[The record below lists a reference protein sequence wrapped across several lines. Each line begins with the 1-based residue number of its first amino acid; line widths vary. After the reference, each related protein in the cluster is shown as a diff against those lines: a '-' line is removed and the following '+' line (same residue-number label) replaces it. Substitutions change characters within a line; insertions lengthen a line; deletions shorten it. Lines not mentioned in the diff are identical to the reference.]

1 MCRLEAPGVEQFA
14 RAHSNEVTVVG
25 LGTQDDLSQAREF
38 VRRYGATF
46 QMLWDSS
53 SRSWRALGIAGQPA
67 AILLAPDGSEIKR
80 WLGPFDEA
88 EVLRLSSRY

>member
-14 RAHSNEVTVVG
+14 RSHSDEVTVVG
-25 LGTQDDLSQAREF
+25 LGTQDDLSQARDF
-38 VRRYGATF
+38 VKRYGTTF

-53 SRSWRALGIAGQPA
+53 SRSWRSLGIAGQPA

>member
-67 AILLAPDGSEIKR
+67 AILLAPDG
-80 WLGPFDEA
+80 
-88 EVLRLSSRY
+88 

>member
-1 MCRLEAPGVEQFA
+1 VCRLEAPGVEQFA
-14 RAHSNEVTVVG
+14 RAHSNDVTVVG
-25 LGTQDDLSQAREF
+25 LGTQDDLSQARDF
-38 VRRYGATF
+38 VKRYGATF

-53 SRSWRALGIAGQPA
+53 SRSWRSLGIAGQPA

-80 WLGPFDEA
+80 WLGPFDED

>member
-1 MCRLEAPGVEQFA
+1 M
-14 RAHSNEVTVVG
+14 TVVG
-25 LGTQDDLSQAREF
+25 LGTQDDLSQARDF
-38 VRRYGATF
+38 VKRYGATF

-80 WLGPFDEA
+80 WLGPFDAA